1 MVTLEKHENSFVVY
15 RDQCSI
21 GTVALHD
28 NPYHMRNCYLKLDLS
43 SYPEVISRELFWQI
57 AQEVNRPLQV
67 MISSEELEQI
77 TFLNAG
83 GFSCRRKCY
92 GMEATLSDLA
102 TGFPG
107 GSSCLLLSCM
117 RGSVEYTM
125 CCKLMYDTYIQ
136 NHALINPWTA
146 GFDIFCEKLPDHVL
160 YTEQNG
166 EISELAFV
174 EGNEIAYVY
183 GNRSDRFHSFTTS
196 LVFQLFEQYETICF
210 ESDNCDWASM
220 ALRALFANQSEES
233 YDTYVLELT

>member
-77 TFLNAG
+77 AFLNAG

-92 GMEATLSDLA
+92 GMEATLSDLV
-102 TGFPG
+102 T
-107 GSSCLLLSCM
+107 
-117 RGSVEYTM
+117 
-125 CCKLMYDTYIQ
+125 
-136 NHALINPWTA
+136 
-146 GFDIFCEKLPDHVL
+146 
-160 YTEQNG
+160 
-166 EISELAFV
+166 
-174 EGNEIAYVY
+174 
-183 GNRSDRFHSFTTS
+183 
-196 LVFQLFEQYETICF
+196 
-210 ESDNCDWASM
+210 
-220 ALRALFANQSEES
+220 
-233 YDTYVLELT
+233 